1 MEQVVIA
8 EVRIR
13 AISSPKGIV
22 PLFFV
27 FFQKGVALM
36 KKVMM
41 FSSVHPYD
49 DSRIFHKEAVSL
61 AQAGYHVE
69 LHAVADFDY
78 KEDQG
83 VRIFGVKRRNR
94 WKRLL
99 NGYELYQR
107 ALKSNADIFHFHD
120 PELLPWGVW
129 IHRKTGKPV
138 IYDAHEDLPK
148 QIYTKPWIPSFLR
161 GFVSKWVKVA
171 EKGMAKHL
179 SAVVTVTESIAERF
193 KEQGV
198 ERVQLIK
205 NYPLYVPN
213 VERVDDGV
221 NRILYVGGISYLRGY
236 KEMIQMMDYLP
247 AHIDAELH
255 LIGPL
260 QFIKEEDRNVEELRK
275 KKIYLHGRIPF
286 HEVQNWYT
294 KGKIGLVCL
303 HPVENYL
310 QSLPIKLFEYMSMGL
325 PQIVTDIP
333 LWKEIV
339 EPNQCGLTVDAL
351 DPKDI
356 AEKVTSILED
366 EERYKQMSTS
376 SRKAYEEKYN
386 WQTEEK
392 RLIKLYKEL
401 LH

>member
-1 MEQVVIA
+1 M
-8 EVRIR
+8 
-13 AISSPKGIV
+13 
-22 PLFFV
+22 
-27 FFQKGVALM
+27 M

-61 AQAGYHVE
+61 AGAGYHVE
-69 LHAVADFDY
+69 LHAVADFDH
-78 KEDQG
+78 KEDKG
-83 VRIFGVKRRNR
+83 VQIFGVKRRNR
-94 WKRLL
+94 WKRLV
-99 NGYELYQR
+99 NGYELYKR
-107 ALKSNADIFHFHD
+107 AMKSDADIFHFHD
-120 PELLPWGVW
+120 PELLPWGYL

-148 QIYTKPWIPSFLR
+148 QIYTKPWIPSVLR
-161 GFVSKWVKVA
+161 GFVSKLVKVV
-171 EKGMAKHL
+171 EKGLAKRL
-179 SAVVTVTESIAERF
+179 SAVVTVAESIEERF
-193 KEQGV
+193 KERGV
-198 ERVQLIK
+198 KRVQLIK
-205 NYPLYVPN
+205 NYPLLIPN

-236 KEMIQMMDYLP
+236 REMIKMMDYLP
-247 AHIDAELH
+247 ERIEAELH

-260 QFIKEEDRNVEELRK
+260 QFIKEEDRNVEELRQ

-286 HEVQNWYT
+286 HDVQKWYA

-310 QSLPIKLFEYMSMGL
+310 HSLPIKLFEYMSMGL

-339 EPNQCGLTVDAL
+339 ESSESGLIVDAL
-351 DPKDI
+351 NPQEI
-356 AEKVTSILED
+356 AAKVTQILEN
-366 EERYKQMSTS
+366 EELYKKMSAS
-376 SRKAYEEKYN
+376 SRNAYEEKYN

-392 RLIKLYKEL
+392 RLMKLYEEL